1 MSTFYGL
8 TSRLS
13 PERYLQNSD
22 SGLIDLLER
31 QTKKIKEDNA
41 LLGVY
46 RLRHEQDL
54 HRIHAL
60 NHKIKDLK
68 VIGYNLKQKNNV
80 QQQDINDN
88 EKHIEDLD
96 NIVTDEINDAYS
108 SRNEQEEE

>member
-13 PERYLQNSD
+13 PERYLQNSDYFD

-68 VIGYNLKQKNNV
+68 VIGYNLKQNAMFELSV
-80 QQQDINDN
+80 GPGI
-88 EKHIEDLD
+88 
-96 NIVTDEINDAYS
+96 
-108 SRNEQEEE
+108 